1 MQQVGVEVF
10 LSKEQYQPG
19 ETIHGIVRLESPA
32 GGRCRAVRVFPQWS
46 ARRDPIGDGGRG
58 ASVNVFEGELA
69 AGTALER
76 AFALTAPAGPLSHA
90 GSVVTLEWQV
100 VAQAELA
107 WSLDASATQPFMLVQ
122 AEGSELLPGTG
133 DYRRAPR
140 GSSSAYVF
148 GSRPVRRRRSIDL
161 TEVSRFPFDGALRA
175 LAAGWRRLR
184 FGPEVDAPSEVR
196 RGEHFDVRVRIPS
209 PRRRPAG
216 GCEVRVV
223 GQEVGLVGEPYESE
237 YEVDLVHFA
246 VDEATPQGD
255 TWVAS
260 FRIPE
265 TAPPT
270 FSGRSSDIRYS
281 LKIACGAE
289 STELPLVV
297 RP

>member
-10 LSKEQYQPG
+10 LSKNQYQPG

-32 GGRCRAVRVFPQWS
+32 GARCRAVRVFPHWS
-46 ARRDPIGDGGRG
+46 VRRDPIGDGGRG
-58 ASVNVFEGELA
+58 ASVTVFEGELA
-69 AGTALER
+69 AGIAVER

-90 GSVVTLEWQV
+90 GSVVALEWQV

-107 WSLDASATQPFMLVQ
+107 WSLDASATQPFALAT

-140 GSSSAYVF
+140 FCSSAYVY

-161 TEVSRFPFDGALRA
+161 TEVSSFPFDGALRA

-184 FGPEVDAPSEVR
+184 FRPEVNAPSEVR
-196 RGEHFDVRVRIPS
+196 RGEPFDVRVRMPS
-209 PRRRPAG
+209 SRRPAAG
-216 GCEVRVV
+216 GCEVRVI
-223 GQEVGLVGEPYESE
+223 GQEVGLVGEPYESTC
-237 YEVDLVHFA
+237 EVDLVHFD
-246 VDEATPQGD
+246 VDEAKPQGD